1 MVQLKELKDLDLKD
15 RFFLWNGL
23 WESIINDVD
32 MPVSDYEK
40 EILDQR
46 YERYQ
51 QNPDQ
56 GRAWDKIYKDLKSS
70 Q

>member
-1 MVQLKELKDLDLKD
+1 MVQLKELKNLDLKD
-15 RFFLWNGL
+15 RYFLWNRL

-32 MPVSDYEK
+32 MPVSDHEK
-40 EILDQR
+40 KILDQR

-51 QNPDQ
+51 RNPGQ
-56 GRAWDKIYKDLKSS
+56 GRAWDKIYEELKNS